1 MMMTLIIEVCYVDED
16 RDNNKAQKISL
27 VTTVILSLTKI
38 LFIRLKSKNM
48 FKIINNAVNDWQSV
62 LNYERKKIMKKFAKK
77 ARKILIYQM
86 AFSFMTVNMMILDS
100 LPVSH
105 DNLNLTADSQLLNSF
120 PMKTTYYFGY
130 TELSWYKYT
139 ALYFLQII
147 QLIFCVIG
155 NVGNDCYFFGM
166 AMHLSGQFVTLQLQ
180 TKDFETEIKKS
191 YNCTNYIKNFVKK
204 HQQLMDTANCL
215 KESFNFIL
223 IVQLANNAFSV
234 LLMGI
239 QMILNIRSELKSGL
253 SNMPVSKDGEL
264 LTPHLKLTN
273 TMNIKKAKI
282 DYKKINRSVKRRR
295 TENERQYNEKCL
307 STDNEE
313 NDPKDFT
320 DESADDDDVIEF
332 QANKKKK
339 HSKITNINNKKV
351 KDFTSNDDDDID
363 QQKKT
368 KIKNKEVKATF
379 EQDVDE
385 SHDGTFNVVHNYNQE
400 KDDEPEHYVEK
411 EPNNSM
417 MSMFGIDDI
426 YG

>member
-120 PMKTTYYFGY
+120 PMKTKYYFGY

-239 QMILNIRSELKSGL
+239 QMILNIRSGDNVTTINAIVIILVVSLQLFLYCHAGEELKYHSESL
-253 SNMPVSKDGEL
+253 RTALFRSSWYNMPNYNVKNILFIMLRASKAFN
-264 LTPHLKLTN
+264 LTAGSVY
-273 TMNIKKAKI
+273 NI
-282 DYKKINRSVKRRR
+282 DINS
-295 TENERQYNEKCL
+295 
-307 STDNEE
+307 
-313 NDPKDFT
+313 F
-320 DESADDDDVIEF
+320 
-332 QANKKKK
+332 
-339 HSKITNINNKKV
+339 
-351 KDFTSNDDDDID
+351 
-363 QQKKT
+363 T
-368 KIKNKEVKATF
+368 KIVKGMGSYFSVLQALF
-379 EQDVDE
+379 IE
-385 SHDGTFNVVHNYNQE
+385 
-400 KDDEPEHYVEK
+400 
-411 EPNNSM
+411 
-417 MSMFGIDDI
+417 
-426 YG
+426 